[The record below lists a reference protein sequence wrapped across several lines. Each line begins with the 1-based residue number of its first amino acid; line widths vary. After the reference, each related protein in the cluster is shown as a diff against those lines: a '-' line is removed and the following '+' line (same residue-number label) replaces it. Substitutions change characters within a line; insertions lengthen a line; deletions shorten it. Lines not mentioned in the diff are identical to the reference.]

1 MNNFGGNKN
10 FLFRQI
16 TRIINFHRQSIR
28 ILNLDSNEM
37 KFGFSIRKYD
47 LNVRMIII
55 IIKSKLS
62 KVSFQY
68 DIRLSIIWRVTS
80 L

>member
-1 MNNFGGNKN
+1 MNNFEETN

-16 TRIINFHRQSIR
+16 IFRIQ
-28 ILNLDSNEM
+28 L
-37 KFGFSIRKYD
+37 KFSFSKRRRDD
-47 LNVRMIII
+47 LNIRMIII

-68 DIRLSIIWRVTS
+68 SIRLSII
-80 L
+80 

>member
-1 MNNFGGNKN
+1 
-10 FLFRQI
+10 
-16 TRIINFHRQSIR
+16 
-28 ILNLDSNEM
+28 M

-68 DIRLSIIWRVTS
+68 DIRLSII
-80 L
+80 

>member
-1 MNNFGGNKN
+1 MNNFEGNKN

-16 TRIINFHRQSIR
+16 TRIINFHSQSIR